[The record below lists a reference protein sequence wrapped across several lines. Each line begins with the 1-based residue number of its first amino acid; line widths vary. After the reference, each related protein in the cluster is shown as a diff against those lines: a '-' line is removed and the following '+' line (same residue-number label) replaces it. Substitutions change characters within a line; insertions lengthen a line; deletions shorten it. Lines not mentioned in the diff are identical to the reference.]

1 MAYKQRVQQI
11 AISDFKATC
20 LAVLARVRRT
30 GQPVLVT
37 RRGEPIAQVIP
48 PPPDARPQSWIGCMA
63 GKARIVGDVIAP
75 AAGESEWEALQP

>member
-20 LAVLARVRRT
+20 LSVLARVRRT

-48 PPPDARPQSWIGCMA
+48 PPPDTRPQSWIGCMA